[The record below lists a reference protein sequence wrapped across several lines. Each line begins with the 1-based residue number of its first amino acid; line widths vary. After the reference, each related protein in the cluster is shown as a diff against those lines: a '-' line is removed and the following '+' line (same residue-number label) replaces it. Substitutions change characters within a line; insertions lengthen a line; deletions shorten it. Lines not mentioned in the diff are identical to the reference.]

1 MYLKNNDI
9 YQSKEDYLLHRAI
22 LLIKELIKT
31 IDNDEYGEQLYKNNG
46 AVFNRAIDFYR
57 KHHEKFPEILEE
69 EK

>member
-1 MYLKNNDI
+1 MYPNNNDI
-9 YQSKEDYLLHRAI
+9 YQSKEDYLLHGAI

-46 AVFNRAIDFYR
+46 AVFNCAIDFYR